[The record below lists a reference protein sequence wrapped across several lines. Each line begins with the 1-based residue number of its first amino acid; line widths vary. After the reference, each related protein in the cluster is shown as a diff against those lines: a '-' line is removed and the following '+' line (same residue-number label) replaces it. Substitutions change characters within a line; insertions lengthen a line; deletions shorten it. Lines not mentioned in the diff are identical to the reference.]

1 MDHLDVKIL
10 LKTTL
15 AHKASD
21 LHLVVGSEPQIRIDG
36 HLVKLDLPPVTQK
49 SAEDICYSILTEEQK
64 RVFEEEKELD
74 FAVTIPEFGRF
85 RVNYYVSLGNISAAF
100 RVIPTKIPS
109 LDDLSSPPIY
119 RELIKREKGLILVT
133 GPTGSGKTTTV
144 ASMLH
149 EINHTIAKHIL
160 CIEDPVEF
168 VHQNAQSLFSY
179 RTVGEDTKSFAN
191 ALKASLRE
199 DPDVIYVGEMRDP
212 ETISAAINAA
222 ETGHLVFGTLHTNSA
237 PQTINRIVSVFDGEK
252 QAQIRSQL
260 SVTLEGVIS
269 QVLIP
274 RIGGGRV
281 CVPEILIGSPAVG
294 NLIRENKIHQIHS
307 QMMIGQ
313 GNTGMQTQTQVIER
327 LYKERLITQEDAFR
341 YCFRPEELKIKIL

>member
-1 MDHLDVKIL
+1 MDFIDIKVL

-15 AHKASD
+15 AHRASD

-36 HLVKLDLPPVTQK
+36 KLVKLDLPPISQK
-49 SAEDICYSILTEEQK
+49 NAEDICYSILTEEQK

-74 FAVTIPEFGRF
+74 FAVTLPEFGRF
-85 RVNYYVSLGNISAAF
+85 RVNYYISMGGIAAAF
-100 RVIPTKIPS
+100 RVIPTKMPS
-109 LDDLSSPPIY
+109 LEDLDAPAIY
-119 RELIKREKGLILVT
+119 KEMIKHEKGLILVT

-144 ASMLH
+144 AAMLH
-149 EINHTIAKHIL
+149 EINRTTPKHIL

-168 VHQNAQSLFSY
+168 VHQNDKSLFSY

-212 ETISAAINAA
+212 ETIGAAINAA

-237 PQTINRIVSVFDGEK
+237 PQTINRIVSVFEGDK
-252 QAQIRSQL
+252 QAQVRAQL

-274 RIGGGRV
+274 KIGGGRV
-281 CVPEILIGSPAVG
+281 CVPEILIGSPAIG

-313 GNTGMQTQTQVIER
+313 GATGMQTQTQVIEK
-327 LYKERLITQEDAFR
+327 LFKEGKISRDDALQF
-341 YCFRPEELKIKIL
+341 CFRPEELKLKLG

>member
-1 MDHLDVKIL
+1 MENIDVKAL

-15 AHKASD
+15 VHKASD
-21 LHLVVGSEPQIRIDG
+21 LHLLVGSEPQIRIDG
-36 HLVKLDLPPVTQK
+36 HLVKLDLPPITQK

-64 RVFEEEKELD
+64 RVFEETKELD

-85 RVNYYVSLGNISAAF
+85 RVNYYISLGNIAAAF
-100 RVIPTKIPS
+100 RMIPTNIPS
-109 LDDLSSPPIY
+109 LDDLDSPPIY
-119 RELIKREKGLILVT
+119 KELINREKGLILVT

-144 ASMLH
+144 AAMLN
-149 EINHTIAKHIL
+149 EINNTISKHIL

-168 VHQNAQSLFSY
+168 VHKNNRCLFSY

-212 ETISAAINAA
+212 ETIGAALNAA

-237 PQTINRIVSVFDGEK
+237 AQTVNRIVSVFDGDK
-252 QAQIRSQL
+252 QAQVRAQL
-260 SVTLEGVIS
+260 SVVLEGVIS
-269 QVLIP
+269 QSLIP
-274 RIGGGRV
+274 KIGGGRV
-281 CVPEILIGSPAVG
+281 CIPEILIGIPAIG
-294 NLIRENKIHQIHS
+294 NLIRENKIHQIPS

-313 GNTGMQTQTQVIER
+313 NTSGMQTQVQVLER
-327 LYKERLITQEDAFR
+327 CFKQGLITREDAYR
-341 YCFRPEELKIKIL
+341 YCLRPDELKMKIG